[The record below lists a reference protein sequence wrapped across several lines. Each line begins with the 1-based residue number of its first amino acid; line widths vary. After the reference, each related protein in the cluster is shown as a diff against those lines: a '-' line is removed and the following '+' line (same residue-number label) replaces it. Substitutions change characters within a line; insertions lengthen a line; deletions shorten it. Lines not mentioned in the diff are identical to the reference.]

1 MELMAQ
7 IFVRTLDA
15 ARILVGAA
23 FVLGVI
29 VAVTH
34 WLVRE
39 QKIAAFGAWARFVR
53 GWSNPLLRPIEQRLV
68 AAGGNPQHA
77 PWWLL
82 GVIVVAGLLLIE
94 LLRWLFGFVVGTA
107 MAFDAGPGGM
117 AVWALSLVFR
127 ILMFALLVRVISSW
141 FGAGRYNKWVRW
153 SYQLTDW
160 LVEPLRRVLPP
171 FGMLDLSPLAAYFIL
186 YLLRSLVMGAMF

>member
-1 MELMAQ
+1 MLMMAEFFGLL
-7 IFVRTLDA
+7 IYA

-23 FVLGVI
+23 FVLGVV

-39 QKIAAFGAWARFVR
+39 QKIPAFGGWAAFVR
-53 GWSNPLLRPIEQRLV
+53 GWSNPLLRPIEGRLV

-82 GVIVVAGLLLIE
+82 AVIVVAGLVLIE
-94 LLRWLFGFVVGTA
+94 VLRRLFGFVLQTA
-107 MAFDAGPGGM
+107 FAFENGPMAM
-117 AVWALSLVFR
+117 LWWVVNLVFSV
-127 ILMFALLVRVISSW
+127 LMFSLLVRVISSW
-141 FGAGRYNKWVRW
+141 FGAGRFNKWVRW

-171 FGMLDLSPLAAYFIL
+171 FGMLDLSPIAAYL
-186 YLLRSLVMGAMF
+186 VLMLLRRLVMGAIL

>member
-1 MELMAQ
+1 MDLMVE
-7 IFVRTLDA
+7 IFARIIDA

-23 FVLGVI
+23 FVLGVV
-29 VAVTH
+29 VALTH

-39 QKIAAFGAWARFVR
+39 QKIAAFGGWARFVR
-53 GWSNPLLRPIEQRLV
+53 GWSNGLLRPIEQKLV
-68 AAGGNPQHA
+68 AAGGNPQQA

-82 GVIVVAGLLLIE
+82 GVIVVGGLLLIE
-94 LLRWLFGFVVGTA
+94 VLRWLLGFVLGTA
-107 MAFDAGPGGM
+107 FALDSGPTTM
-117 AVWALSLVFR
+117 LWWAMDMVFR
-127 ILMFALLVRVISSW
+127 VLMFALLVRVISSW

-171 FGMLDLSPLAAYFIL
+171 FGMLDLSPLAAYVIL
-186 YLLRSLVMGAMF
+186 MLLRRLVMGAIL